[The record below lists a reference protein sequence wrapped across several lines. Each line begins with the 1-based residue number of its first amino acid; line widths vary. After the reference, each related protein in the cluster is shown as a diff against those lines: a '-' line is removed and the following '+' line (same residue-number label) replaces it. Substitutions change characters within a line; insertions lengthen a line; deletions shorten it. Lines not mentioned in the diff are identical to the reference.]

1 MAQARRLQRRPAPTA
16 ERAEPTSVAVER
28 LQKILAQAGLASRRA
43 AEQLI
48 TGGRVRVNGRLVTEL
63 GSRADGRRDRIEVDG
78 KRITLERP
86 IYYLMHKPRGVV
98 STLSDPEGRPSL
110 GELLARFPERLYPVG
125 RLDFHT
131 SGALLI
137 TNDGELAEALLHPSR
152 KVPKVYVAKLRGDL
166 DTDALDGL
174 RNGVELDDGFMTA
187 PADVIVL
194 REEAGSTWIR
204 ITIHEGKN
212 RQILRMG
219 DAIGHPVTRLS
230 RISFAGLDTETLR
243 PGNLRQLEDKEIE
256 KLKKAYLVPARARK
270 LGQKRSAAHA
280 ARQAANAAGD
290 GADGEEDESIDAA
303 AHEDESLDDGDAAL
317 DAALALDEHDG
328 HFDEADAPSLRAADG
343 EGTPSYPTE
352 RSRTPRVTK
361 RAREME
367 RGVQNARGNA
377 RDPKTREGARAS
389 AARSTARD
397 AAGASNAP
405 SRAAKHGAKSSPSA
419 AQRGAKSTQN
429 TSKSSPIGAG
439 ATRGKST
446 RGDAPRGRRGIS
458 KSR

>member
-1 MAQARRLQRRPAPTA
+1 MA
-16 ERAEPTSVAVER
+16 VDR
-28 LQKILAQAGLASRRA
+28 LQKILAHAGLASRRA
-43 AEQLI
+43 AEELI
-48 TGGRVRVNGRLVTEL
+48 TGGRVRVNGKLVTEL
-63 GSRADGRRDRIEVDG
+63 GTRADGRRDRIEVDG
-78 KRITLERP
+78 KRIMLERP
-86 IYYLMHKPRGVV
+86 IYYLLHKPRGVV

-110 GELLARFPERLYPVG
+110 GELLSRFPERLYPVG

-230 RISFAGLDTETLR
+230 RISFAGVDTEGLR
-243 PGNLRQLEDKEIE
+243 PGNFRQLDEKEIE
-256 KLKKAYLVPARARK
+256 KLKKTYLIPARARK

-280 ARQAANAAGD
+280 ARQAANEHE
-290 GADGEEDESIDAA
+290 GAPAEGEYDEAR
-303 AHEDESLDDGDAAL
+303 DEMSDEAQDDAL
-317 DAALALDEHDG
+317 DQALALDED
-328 HFDEADAPSLRAADG
+328 FNDDAEPVDATPDSRARNSSADG
-343 EGTPSYPTE
+343 GESGPSYPSE

-367 RGVQNARGNA
+367 RGVQNARGKA
-377 RDPKTREGARAS
+377 RDPKTRDGARAS
-389 AARSTARD
+389 ASRQSSRDGTAPKP
-397 AAGASNAP
+397 P
-405 SRAAKHGAKSSPSA
+405 SKTAKSATTP
-419 AQRGAKSTQN
+419 RAK
-429 TSKSSPIGAG
+429 P
-439 ATRGKST
+439 T
-446 RGDAPRGRRGIS
+446 RGDPPRGRRGVG

>member
-1 MAQARRLQRRPAPTA
+1 M
-16 ERAEPTSVAVER
+16 AVER

-43 AEQLI
+43 AEELI
-48 TGGRVRVNGRLVTEL
+48 TGGRVRVNGKLVTEL
-63 GSRADGRRDRIEVDG
+63 GTRADGRRDKIEVDG
-78 KRITLERP
+78 KRIVLERP
-86 IYYLMHKPRGVV
+86 VYYVLHKPRGVV

-174 RNGVELDDGFMTA
+174 RNGVELDDGFTTA

-219 DAIGHPVTRLS
+219 DAIGHTVTRLS
-230 RISFAGLDTETLR
+230 RISFAGIDTEGLR
-243 PGNLRQLEDKEIE
+243 PGNLRELEEKEVE
-256 KLKKAYLVPARARK
+256 RLKKAYLVPARARRA
-270 LGQKRSAAHA
+270 GQQRSAARA
-280 ARQAANAAGD
+280 ARVEASALERGPGD
-290 GADGEEDESIDAA
+290 PGASGDESA
-303 AHEDESLDDGDAAL
+303 DDLAL
-317 DAALALDEHDG
+317 ALALDEDG
-328 HFDEADAPSLRAADG
+328 EPVEWSPDAAPQADGGRSGDADAPSFPR
-343 EGTPSYPTE
+343 E

-367 RGVQNARGNA
+367 RGVQNARGKA
-377 RDPKTREGARAS
+377 RDPRTREGARAAASRTAARDQAPQLAPKRGASPAVRGAPTKAGSAS
-389 AARSTARD
+389 AAAR
-397 AAGASNAP
+397 APGQGASGSRKP
-405 SRAAKHGAKSSPSA
+405 SRGE
-419 AQRGAKSTQN
+419 
-429 TSKSSPIGAG
+429 
-439 ATRGKST
+439 
-446 RGDAPRGRRGIS
+446 APRGRRGTG

>member
-1 MAQARRLQRRPAPTA
+1 MPT
-16 ERAEPTSVAVER
+16 ER
-28 LQKILAQAGLASRRA
+28 LQKILARAGIASRRA
-43 AEQLI
+43 AEEI
-48 TGGRVRVNGRLVTEL
+48 IVAGRVRVNGKVVREL
-63 GSRADGRRDRIEVDG
+63 GVKADPFEDRIEFDGRRIVAEGLV
-78 KRITLERP
+78 
-86 IYYLMHKPRGVV
+86 YLVLHKPRGVV

-110 GELLARFPERLYPVG
+110 GELLARYPERLYPVG

-152 KVPKVYVAKLRGDL
+152 KVPKVYVAKMRGDL

-219 DAIGHPVTRLS
+219 DAIGHPVTRLA
-230 RISFAGLDTETLR
+230 RISFAGLDTEALR
-243 PGNLRQLEDKEIE
+243 PGNLRQLEEKEIE
-256 KLKKAYLVPARARK
+256 KLKKTYLVPARARK
-270 LGQKRSAAHA
+270 LGQKRSAARA
-280 ARQAANAAGD
+280 ARAATDEVEGDPGDDGLDEALSLGDDLEGEAEAAEWHADSEGD
-290 GADGEEDESIDAA
+290 SEPS
-303 AHEDESLDDGDAAL
+303 DGDA
-317 DAALALDEHDG
+317 G
-328 HFDEADAPSLRAADG
+328 PSFPR
-343 EGTPSYPTE
+343 E

-367 RGVQNARGNA
+367 RGVQNARGKA
-377 RDPKTREGARAS
+377 RDPRTREGVRAS
-389 AARSTARD
+389 A
-397 AAGASNAP
+397 
-405 SRAAKHGAKSSPSA
+405 SRQTK
-419 AQRGAKSTQN
+419 REE
-429 TSKSSPIGAG
+429 GAG
-439 ATRGKST
+439 AGPKRANARTPSNPQGVAASKGPQRPAKSGVASASRG
-446 RGDAPRGRRGIS
+446 APTKGRRGIR